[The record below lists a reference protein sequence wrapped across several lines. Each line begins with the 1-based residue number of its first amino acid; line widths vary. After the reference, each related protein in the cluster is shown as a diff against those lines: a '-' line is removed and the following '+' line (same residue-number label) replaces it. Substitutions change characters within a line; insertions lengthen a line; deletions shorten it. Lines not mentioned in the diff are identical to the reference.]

1 MAWLFGLELLYFK
14 WLQSMIGLVLYR
26 KFYKILRIQIPL
38 INVEEFRYKQ
48 EAVKFG
54 YDIQFIKNSRAK
66 WRKEQFVFDNLRTGT
81 QTFLLPRYEMDHES
95 ID

>member
-1 MAWLFGLELLYFK
+1 MVVWLGVTLLQMAAKYDRF
-14 WLQSMIGLVLYR
+14 SLYR

-81 QTFLLPRYEMDHES
+81 QTFLLLRYEMDHES